1 MTFAI
6 SKSSYYDDYSIYFK
20 IIVFFYMFFL
30 YKCLFQTFHRPI
42 YSFPRGTGNFSFQF
56 NRLGTRLLC
65 SGADPDLVVC
75 DLPTLQHPTN
85 GNMNEMVLVA
95 PDFIR
100 AGTEACCFIGIEDQM
115 VLSGAENN
123 QLYIW
128 SLLGTPKRHKC
139 TVDQPLCILTG
150 HENNINCVRYSSEIA
165 ASITCDRDGVIKLW
179 TSKLR
184 VN

>member
-1 MTFAI
+1 M
-6 SKSSYYDDYSIYFK
+6 SS
-20 IIVFFYMFFL
+20 
-30 YKCLFQTFHRPI
+30 
-42 YSFPRGTGNFSFQF
+42 QF

-65 SGADPDLVVC
+65 FGSDRLVVY

-128 SLLGTPKRHKC
+128 SLLGTPKRHQC

-150 HENNINCVRYSSEIA
+150 HENNINCFRYSSEIA